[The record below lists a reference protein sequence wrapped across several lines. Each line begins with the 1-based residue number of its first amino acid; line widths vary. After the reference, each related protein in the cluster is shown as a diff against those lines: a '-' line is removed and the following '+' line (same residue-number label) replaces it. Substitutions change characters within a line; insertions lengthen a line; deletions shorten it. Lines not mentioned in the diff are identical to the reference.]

1 MSDDFE
7 FDGFEEFDETPDL
20 DEHESALIRQDLRDL
35 QRFEEA
41 FGTEGFRGVSVFCRD
56 CEEEHYYPWE
66 MLRENLRVLLDTGE
80 TPVHEP
86 AFQPDPDDYVPW
98 EYARGYVDALTDA
111 GVHARRDV
119 DTCPRCN
126 YELPA
131 EQMGGNFCP
140 RCGTPLLH
148 ERLRKALAERGVAD
162 EAIDAVLR
170 ETGLPG

>member
-1 MSDDFE
+1 MADEDPFE
-7 FDGFEEFDETPDL
+7 FDGFDETPDL

-35 QRFEEA
+35 KRFEDA
-41 FGTEGFRGVSVFCRD
+41 FADEGFRGVSVFCRD

-86 AFQPDPDDYVPW
+86 AFQPDPEDYVPW

-119 DTCPRCN
+119 AGCPRCRF
-126 YELPA
+126 ELPP
-131 EQMGGNFCP
+131 EQSGANFCP

-148 ERLRKALAERGVAD
+148 ERLRKALVERGVEE
-162 EAIDAVLR
+162 EAIDAILR